1 MILPYLKQ
9 ETFPLWLVERPKDTV
24 LVTILINESDNK
36 FHYVNLTKSHICKCG
51 FDTIDDALEDMKKQ
65 VDEEIANNAN
75 QVDFEDVVEPHSEQT
90 TPDFMKEQ
98 DGAYE
103 DYITEWCD

>member
-51 FDTIDDALEDMKKQ
+51 FDTIDDALEDMKKLQ
-65 VDEEIANNAN
+65 RDGKVLS
-75 QVDFEDVVEPHSEQT
+75 FEKLDV
-90 TPDFMKEQ
+90 
-98 DGAYE
+98 GG
-103 DYITEWCD
+103 I

>member
-9 ETFPLWLVERPKDTV
+9 ETFPLWLVKRPKDTV

-51 FDTIDDALEDMKKQ
+51 FDTIDDALEDMKKLQ
-65 VDEEIANNAN
+65 RDGKVIS
-75 QVDFEDVVEPHSEQT
+75 FEKLDV
-90 TPDFMKEQ
+90 
-98 DGAYE
+98 GG
-103 DYITEWCD
+103 I

>member
-51 FDTIDDALEDMKKQ
+51 FDTIDDALEDMKKLQ
-65 VDEEIANNAN
+65 RDGKVIS
-75 QVDFEDVVEPHSEQT
+75 FEKLDV
-90 TPDFMKEQ
+90 
-98 DGAYE
+98 GG
-103 DYITEWCD
+103 I